1 MYNNTCIRSMI
12 VLAVFMAICLSAQA
26 VPAQYGNQHRPSPS
40 DCDAY
45 ARNYA
50 QNYSG
55 SALGGAVRSGAKGAL
70 FGAIVG
76 NKKSAKKGAIL
87 GGVVGGTRNAVNREQ
102 VRNRAYNDCMSGRV
116 RW

>member
-1 MYNNTCIRSMI
+1 MYNTICIRSII
-12 VLAVFMAICLSAQA
+12 VLTVFMAICLSAQA

-55 SALGGAVRSGAKGAL
+55 GVLRGAVRGGGRGAL

-76 NKKSAKKGAIL
+76 GGKGARRGAAL

-102 VRNRAYNDCMSGRV
+102 IRSRAYNDCMSGRV